1 AIAFALAREG
11 VKSLTVANRTLA
23 HAEELQELISAHTS
37 FSGTRVVPMQEEPLA
52 GELRKSSLIVYC
64 LASDHDILK
73 EIPAACRKEE
83 GAPDGRI
90 LVDLRYAPAETEM
103 MRLFRLSGGEAFNGK
118 GMLLW
123 QAVLAFELF
132 TAGAGKGA
140 PLETMRRA
148 IDLQ

>member
-1 AIAFALAREG
+1 MPHVVSGWIVESGGRNFNAGRGKKSGLERVLKIERRCIAVSYTHLD
-11 VKSLTVANRTLA
+11 
-23 HAEELQELISAHTS
+23 
-37 FSGTRVVPMQEEPLA
+37 
-52 GELRKSSLIVYC
+52 VY
-64 LASDHDILK
+64 K
-73 EIPAACRKEE
+73 RQEE